1 MELRKFWREISAEH
15 VEIVKGETTRG

>member
-15 VEIVKGETTRG
+15 VEIVKGETTRR